1 MAFRPAVKVFFYK
14 AALPTNTSDS
24 LYNIGGTLYWNLNPV
39 GVPTGVPNKVAFY
52 DELGRLTSET
62 DFAYSSGDVSLTVGN
77 TTIESDLINI
87 NEAGGRVR
95 VGRYVGDTGITESNY
110 SLMLGYAAAMNASGS
125 NNSVIAGNYAG
136 FSTLNTNNSQIIG
149 NLAGL
154 YSSGERNTYI
164 GDSAGA
170 YSSGTY
176 NTFIGNNAGK
186 YCVGS
191 QNIEILASGAANSVI
206 DGYSNKVN
214 IGNTII
220 GDTSNKKLAVGNV
233 GASNVTP
240 DATLEILPKNSTDIG
255 VIVQGAASQS
265 ANLQEWQAS
274 NAVSV
279 AELSAD
285 GSIATSGT
293 ISASGGV
300 LLTPLVPSVTT
311 NKLYNDSGTLKF
323 SGSAIGGGG
332 SSYDD
337 TYVSG
342 VAVYSSG
349 QAIEN
354 ETGLVY
360 ASGSAAYASGQA
372 IENEGLATYASGQAI
387 ENETDLIYASGS
399 AAYASGQAIENEGLV
414 TYASGQAIENETAIA
429 TNTSNVS
436 TNTSNISTNTGRVN
450 YASGQAVQNEI
461 DLAYTSGVATYAS
474 GNTIVNDGL
483 IAYASGNTANINFGS
498 NAEGDILYHN
508 GTSFIRLA
516 KGTNNYVLTMDGNV
530 PNWEASAGG
539 GGISQSDFDYASGVA
554 NYASGQ
560 AIENEGLATYA
571 SGQAI
576 ENETDLIYASGSA
589 AYASG
594 QAIENEGLALR
605 FWSGD

>member
-1 MAFRPAVKVFFYK
+1 GIL
-14 AALPTNTSDS
+14 AANGLQASGQGLTLESSLPTNTSNT
-24 LYNIGGTLYWNLNPV
+24 LWNAGGTLYWGTNTV
-39 GVPTGVPNKVAFY
+39 GVPTGVAGKVSY
-52 DELGRLTSET
+52 YNIEGSLTSDV
-62 DFAYSSGDVSLTVGN
+62 DFAFDSGNTTLTVGSV
-77 TTIESDLINI
+77 TINSDLINI
-87 NEAGGRVR
+87 NEAGGKVR
-95 VGRYVGDTGITESNY
+95 VGRYSGSDGITDSNY
-110 SLMLGYAAAMNASGS
+110 SLMLGYAAGLNASGS
-125 NNSVIAGNYAG
+125 NNSVIAGNYTA
-136 FSTLNTNNSQIIG
+136 FNTLNTNNSQIIG
-149 NLAGL
+149 NLAGI
-154 YSSGERNTYI
+154 YSSGERNTYL

-191 QNIEILASGAANSVI
+191 QNVEILASGAANSVI

-265 ANLQEWQAS
+265 ANLQEWQTS

-354 ETGLVY
+354 E
-360 ASGSAAYASGQA
+360 
-372 IENEGLATYASGQAI
+372 
-387 ENETDLIYASGS
+387 
-399 AAYASGQAIENEGLV
+399 
-414 TYASGQAIENETAIA
+414 
-429 TNTSNVS
+429 
-436 TNTSNISTNTGRVN
+436 
-450 YASGQAVQNEI
+450 
-461 DLAYTSGVATYAS
+461 
-474 GNTIVNDGL
+474 
-483 IAYASGNTANINFGS
+483 
-498 NAEGDILYHN
+498 
-508 GTSFIRLA
+508 
-516 KGTNNYVLTMDGNV
+516 
-530 PNWEASAGG
+530 
-539 GGISQSDFDYASGVA
+539 
-554 NYASGQ
+554 
-560 AIENEGLATYA
+560 
-571 SGQAI
+571 
-576 ENETDLIYASGSA
+576 
-589 AYASG
+589 
-594 QAIENEGLALR
+594 
-605 FWSGD
+605 